1 MVDNVPVALTNL
13 VDYEFDEVGFNQRLR
28 LILVETD
35 HPGKLPSW
43 FDACPVLAIHKL
55 AKQYDARVGKAIGP
69 SRYLAL
75 MVQSQPVPQEMT
87 DVHPKIVTLQQAIQ
101 QKITPDT
108 IVMLMLKAVK
118 QCQFDEQLVLRNQ
131 RATDRL
137 LLVHRQTE
145 KTLVAVEVDLKDHI
159 LQLRTRTFKPVVA
172 PQKMGFLASD
182 GCLRWA
188 GTAPGKLWDQHHVH
202 GRKNT
207 IDFFTLRALAD
218 FTQTKVG
225 LQNALLKDLKQAY
238 GDCFRQL
245 PHFHASE
252 VMAYSPKTKVPAIKQ
267 VMTLLQNQSLH
278 LIGDASEPHIHAL
291 LVHLAD
297 RVRTSPQLVR
307 AGVTVSVGEQ
317 AVAGLNLQVVMDE
330 QDPRYQVGR
339 NDQVIQHLT
348 FEKFGNFDAVKQQYQ
363 WQGDQQ
369 ADLMANK
376 QFLMTVVQLLV
387 KRDISTG
394 ELRLPTAVKADTAG
408 HFKYLFFDRLSKRA
422 EPLNLVV
429 TRLAITPDQRVIFEE
444 THIQGEINDSTA
456 TELQR
461 TVKRIL
467 AVTGEN
473 PYLLQGAIQ
482 SQSGL
487 FAIYGTNL
495 ITVPDADKIT
505 AQLRSGSEENLV
517 SRQDL
522 LTIAQGL
529 VIDQEHVLQQ
539 QQLIAELTQL
549 TKTELTIRELRM
561 TLKLSWRTNA
571 MKAFNAAFHQAQGQW
586 LKLPIRQKVYEA
598 YWTGTC
604 GMGLLELSG
613 STYYFIGR
621 SSALETQQ
629 KRAIPLKKI
638 VAIGSLQPKADV
650 YKIFHEL
657 ESLMQVGFVRLN
669 QYTVI
674 PFPFKYLR
682 EYTDLRRHQTNQM
695 KGATAANTD

>member
-1 MVDNVPVALTNL
+1 
-13 VDYEFDEVGFNQRLR
+13 
-28 LILVETD
+28 
-35 HPGKLPSW
+35 
-43 FDACPVLAIHKL
+43 
-55 AKQYDARVGKAIGP
+55 
-69 SRYLAL
+69 
-75 MVQSQPVPQEMT
+75 
-87 DVHPKIVTLQQAIQ
+87 
-101 QKITPDT
+101 
-108 IVMLMLKAVK
+108 
-118 QCQFDEQLVLRNQ
+118 
-131 RATDRL
+131 
-137 LLVHRQTE
+137 
-145 KTLVAVEVDLKDHI
+145 
-159 LQLRTRTFKPVVA
+159 
-172 PQKMGFLASD
+172 
-182 GCLRWA
+182 
-188 GTAPGKLWDQHHVH
+188 
-202 GRKNT
+202 
-207 IDFFTLRALAD
+207 
-218 FTQTKVG
+218 
-225 LQNALLKDLKQAY
+225 
-238 GDCFRQL
+238 
-245 PHFHASE
+245 
-252 VMAYSPKTKVPAIKQ
+252 
-267 VMTLLQNQSLH
+267 
-278 LIGDASEPHIHAL
+278 
-291 LVHLAD
+291 
-297 RVRTSPQLVR
+297 
-307 AGVTVSVGEQ
+307 
-317 AVAGLNLQVVMDE
+317 VAGLNLQVVMDE

-650 YKIFHEL
+650 YEIFHEL

-682 EYTDLRRHQTNQM
+682 EYTDLRRHRTDQM
-695 KGATAANTD
+695 TAATATNTD

>member
-1 MVDNVPVALTNL
+1 MVDNVPIALTNL
-13 VDYEFDEVGFNQRLR
+13 VDYEFNEVGFNQRLR

-55 AKQYDARVGKAIGP
+55 AKQYDTQAGKAVGP

-75 MVQSQPVPQEMT
+75 MALKQPIPQQMT
-87 DVHPKIVTLQQAIQ
+87 DIRQKILTLQQAIQ
-101 QKITPDT
+101 QRITPDT

-118 QCQFDEQLVLRNQ
+118 QCQFDDQLVLRNQ

-145 KTLVAVEVDLKDHI
+145 KTLVAVEVDLKNHI
-159 LQLRTRTFKPVVA
+159 LQLRTRTFKPVSA
-172 PQKMGFLASD
+172 PQKMGFLVSD

-188 GTAPGKLWDQHHVH
+188 ATASEKLWDQHHVH
-202 GRKNT
+202 GRKNA

-225 LQNALLKDLKQAY
+225 LQNALLKDLKQVY

-252 VMAYSPKTKVPAIKQ
+252 VMAYSPKAKVPAINQ
-267 VMTLLQNQSLH
+267 VIALLQGQNLH
-278 LIGDASEPHIHAL
+278 LMGDASEPDIRAL
-291 LVHLAD
+291 VAHLAD
-297 RVRTSPQLVR
+297 RVRTSPQLVQ

-317 AVAGLNLQVVMDE
+317 AVTGLNLQVVMDE
-330 QDPRYQVGR
+330 QDPRYQVGC

-348 FEKFGNFDAVKQQYQ
+348 FEKFGDFDADKQQYQ

-369 ADLMANK
+369 VDLMANN

-387 KRDISTG
+387 KRDISVC
-394 ELRLPTAVKADTAG
+394 ELRLPTVVKADTAG
-408 HFKYLFFDRLSKRA
+408 HFKYLFFNRLSKRT

-429 TRLAITPDQRVIFEE
+429 TRLTITPDQRLIFEE
-444 THIQGEINDSTA
+444 THIKGEINDSTA
-456 TELQR
+456 TELQQ
-461 TVKRIL
+461 TVKRTL

-482 SQSGL
+482 SKSDL

-495 ITVPDADKIT
+495 ITVPDAEKIA
-505 AQLRSGSEENLV
+505 AQLRSASEENLV

-522 LTIAQGL
+522 LTVARGL
-529 VIDQEHVLQQ
+529 VIDQKHASQQ

-549 TKTELTIRELRM
+549 QKTELSIRELRM
-561 TLKLSWRTNA
+561 ALKLTWRKNA

-586 LKLPIRQKVYEA
+586 LKLPIRQKTYAA

-604 GMGLLELSG
+604 GMGLLELAG

-621 SSALETQQ
+621 NNALEAQQ

-638 VAIGSLQPKADV
+638 VAIGSEQPKEDV
-650 YKIFHEL
+650 HEIFHDL

-682 EYTDLRRHQTNQM
+682 EYSDLRRHRTDQM
-695 KGATAANTD
+695 KAAAAANKD